1 MPMKIIFAT
10 NNEHKLKEVRALLP
24 DFEIISLKD
33 IGCFEDI
40 AETGKTLIE
49 NAKIKAD
56 FISKNFGLDCF
67 ADDTG
72 LEITSLN
79 MHPGVYSARYAGEP
93 SNSKKNMD
101 KVLLEMKSLK
111 NRHAQFKTVIAL
123 NIDQKTHLFEGICEG
138 EILSARKGVGGF
150 GYDPIFQP
158 SGFTKSFAEMSM
170 VEKSEIS
177 HRGKS
182 INKLVSYLSTLN
194 IE

>member
-1 MPMKIIFAT
+1 M
-10 NNEHKLKEVRALLP
+10 
-24 DFEIISLKD
+24 
-33 IGCFEDI
+33 
-40 AETGKTLIE
+40 IE

-93 SNSKKNMD
+93 SNSEKNMD

-123 NIDQKTHLFEGICEG
+123 NIHQKTHLFEGICEG
-138 EILSARKGVGGF
+138 KILSARKGAKGF

>member
-1 MPMKIIFAT
+1 MKIIFAT

-72 LEITSLN
+72 LEIESLGGA
-79 MHPGVYSARYAGEP
+79 PGVYSARYAGEGC
-93 SNSKKNMD
+93 NADDNMKKVLIELENMD
-101 KVLLEMKSLK
+101 
-111 NRHAQFKTVIAL
+111 NRNATFRTVIAL
-123 NIDQKTHLFEGICEG
+123 IINGDEYIFQGECNG
-138 EILSARKGVGGF
+138 EITKTKNGVGGF
-150 GYDPIFQP
+150 GYDPIFMPQ
-158 SGFTKSFAEMSM
+158 GYEITFAEMSKQ
-170 VEKSEIS
+170 EKGALS
-177 HRGKS
+177 HRGRAVD
-182 INKLVSYLSTLN
+182 KLVSFLPR
-194 IE
+194 

>member
-1 MPMKIIFAT
+1 MKIIFAT

-93 SNSKKNMD
+93 SNSEKNMD

-123 NIDQKTHLFEGICEG
+123 NIHQKTHLFEGICEG
-138 EILSARKGVGGF
+138 KILSARKGAKVL
-150 GYDPIFQP
+150 DM
-158 SGFTKSFAEMSM
+158 TLSF
-170 VEKSEIS
+170 
-177 HRGKS
+177 
-182 INKLVSYLSTLN
+182 NLVDLQNHLPK
-194 IE
+194 